1 MSTKVFYSHG
11 KLLLT
16 GEYVVLDGAKALAI
30 PTNKGQYLTVKPID
44 ERKLVWKSFDEENQI
59 WFEDEFFLDDLKT
72 ETSDDNISIKLL
84 EILLAAQQLNNDFLK
99 ESHGCYVTTR
109 LTFDREYGLGTSSTL
124 IANIA
129 KWANVDPYQLLWN
142 SFKGSGY
149 DLACATNI
157 SPLIYQIKD
166 KQPRVDLVGFD
177 PDFKEQIYFVYLN
190 KKQDSKE
197 GIAHYKTLAARSK
210 EIVISEINKITKE
223 IVSCDMLTNFN
234 FLLKRHE
241 NLISKLIN
249 TNSVQQQL
257 FSDYKK
263 GVVKSLG
270 AWGGDFVL
278 VTVEEKSDIEYFK
291 TKGFTTIFSFE
302 ELLLT

>member
-30 PTNKGQYLTVKPID
+30 PTNKGQYLTVKPIT
-44 ERKLVWKSFDEENQI
+44 ERKLVWKSFDENNQV
-59 WFEDEFFLDDLKT
+59 WFEEEFLLDDLKI
-72 ETSDDNISIKLL
+72 EAIDNDISRKLL
-84 EILLAAQQLNNDFLK
+84 EIILAAQQLNKSFLK
-99 ESHGCYVTTR
+99 DTYGYYVTTR

-129 KWANVDPYQLLWN
+129 KWANIDPYQLLWD

-157 SPLIYQIKD
+157 SPLIYQIKN
-166 KQPRVDLVGFD
+166 KLPEVDFVRFN
-177 PDFKEQIYFVYLN
+177 PSFKAQLYFVYLN

-197 GIAHYKTLAARSK
+197 GIAHYKTLSASLK
-210 EIVISEINKITKE
+210 EIVISEINKITE
-223 IVSCDMLTNFN
+223 EMVSCDVLAEFN
-234 FLLKRHE
+234 YLLSKHE
-241 NLISKLIN
+241 NLISKLIK

-257 FSDYKK
+257 FPEYNK

-278 VTVEEKSDIEYFK
+278 VTVEEKSDLEYFK
-291 TKGFTTIFSFE
+291 TKGYDTIFSFE
-302 ELLLT
+302 ELLLK